1 VKINQVEFNNRRKDF
16 VVTVG
21 ARTLHFPYSKVAPH
35 PGARNTVIRAYVD
48 PELGSEAFTYV
59 LADQGEGTVHVDH
72 VLEYNED
79 PEFMWE
85 LFIHK
90 LTAEVKKRLKE
101 SDVPKREIV
110 RRLRTSPSQLYR
122 LLDEERASKSLHQIF
137 AILHT
142 LDCDIDLVIK
152 KGRKREVIEWAAE
165 QPVGAGRV

>member
-1 VKINQVEFNNRRKDF
+1 MEAPYHTLPFNASGKRGLSLFTCPYLPNKASPLP
-16 VVTVG
+16 G
-21 ARTLHFPYSKVAPH
+21 ARTP
-35 PGARNTVIRAYVD
+35 VIRVYVD

-59 LADQGEGTVHVDH
+59 LADQREGTIHVDH

-79 PEFMWE
+79 PHYMWE
-85 LFIHK
+85 LFVHK
-90 LTAEVKKRLKE
+90 LTVEVKKRLKE

-122 LLDEERASKSLHQIF
+122 LLDEDRASKSLHQIF

-165 QPVGAGRV
+165 QSAGANR

>member
-1 VKINQVEFNNRRKDF
+1 MKINRVEFNNRRKDF
-16 VVTVG
+16 VATVG
-21 ARTLHFPYSKVAPH
+21 ERSLHFPYSKASPQ
-35 PGARNTVIRAYVD
+35 PGGRNPVIRAYID

-59 LADQGEGTVHVDH
+59 LADQREGTIHVDH

-79 PEFMWE
+79 PHYMWE
-85 LFIHK
+85 LFVHK
-90 LTAEVKKRLKE
+90 LTVEVKKRLKE

-122 LLDEERASKSLHQIF
+122 LLDEDRASKSLHQIF

-142 LDCDIDLVIK
+142 LDCDIDLVVK

-165 QPVGAGRV
+165 QPAGANR

>member
-1 VKINQVEFNNRRKDF
+1 MKIDRIEFNGRRKDF
-16 VVTVG
+16 VVTF
-21 ARTLHFPYSKVAPH
+21 RERSLHFPYSKASPP
-35 PGARNTVIRAYVD
+35 PGPRNPVIRVYID

-59 LADQGEGTVHVDH
+59 LADQREGTIHLDH

-79 PEFMWE
+79 PLYMWE
-85 LFIHK
+85 LFVHK
-90 LTAEVKKRLKE
+90 LTVEVKKRLKE

-122 LLDEERASKSLHQIF
+122 LLDEDRASKSLHQIF

-152 KGRKREVIEWAAE
+152 KGRKREVIEWAA
-165 QPVGAGRV
+165 QQAAGASR